1 MKLYLDTST
10 ENTILRLDEKEYS
23 APLKNQLAEQIFTF
37 IHDKL
42 VENQADWT
50 DLTEITFFA
59 GPGSF
64 TGLRIGAAV
73 VNALADQL
81 QIPLKNQDR
90 EVVPIILPN
99 YGRPANITPSKKS
112 ISHSAAHFACAIIY
126 DIRKF
131 MDQDLHQNQNNQKP
145 QTIGG
150 VTFSAG
156 LSHPVTPQVSPG
168 SNQPSFAKPASEQSN
183 ITAPQPTIPSPA
195 DLFNNNSAAFSAPQ
209 STPVSTPATENP
221 ANAYQANN
229 YTSPAASAE
238 QIFAA
243 ETTNNFYT
251 NDNSNPFGENGFTQA
266 ARNGNPNSNQSM
278 IDQSIQ
284 NAAMLN
290 QATEAQKNPG
300 QEVNNGPEIVYNQLN
315 VPVASPTHF
324 EEKFTVVDPN
334 ASADK
339 SAEAAKAEKEAKEK
353 DPRTIAMKALKKM
366 TTMAM
371 VFGILSV
378 LFLVLSLIGLV
389 YGISQGDKITTANNT
404 IKNQSQIIAA
414 VEESSGVA
422 KISTPA
428 DVPVYKTTLG
438 YIYLSD
444 WNIKLK
450 VPDNLSTMSYV
461 LNTYEYRN
469 SICFNGIQKG
479 VQAKQE
485 FADPAKNLGKQGCLV
500 RVPVSEGDFE
510 ASTGKRFGTKVTT
523 YKDYNFFYTDPTI
536 SSKDG
541 TELGLE
547 TASNQIIRNMIFAL
561 ETYE

>member
-1 MKLYLDTST
+1 
-10 ENTILRLDEKEYS
+10 
-23 APLKNQLAEQIFTF
+23 
-37 IHDKL
+37 
-42 VENQADWT
+42 
-50 DLTEITFFA
+50 
-59 GPGSF
+59 
-64 TGLRIGAAV
+64 
-73 VNALADQL
+73 
-81 QIPLKNQDR
+81 
-90 EVVPIILPN
+90 
-99 YGRPANITPSKKS
+99 
-112 ISHSAAHFACAIIY
+112 
-126 DIRKF
+126 

-183 ITAPQPTIPSPA
+183 ITTPQPTIPSPA
-195 DLFNNNSAAFSAPQ
+195 DLFNNNSATFSTPQ
-209 STPVSTPATENP
+209 STPVSTPVTETTP
-221 ANAYQANN
+221 ANTYQANN

-238 QIFAA
+238 QIFDA

-251 NDNSNPFGENGFTQA
+251 NDSSNPFGENGFTQA
-266 ARNGNPNSNQSM
+266 ARSGNPNSNQSM
-278 IDQSIQ
+278 INQSIQ

-290 QATEAQKNPG
+290 QATEAQKIPN
-300 QEVNNGPEIVYNQLN
+300 QEANTGPEIVYNQLN

-334 ASADK
+334 ADATK

-353 DPRTIAMKALKKM
+353 DPRFIAMKALKKM

-371 VFGILSV
+371 VFGILAV

-404 IKNQSQIIAA
+404 IKNQAQIIAA

-422 KISTPA
+422 KISTPS

-450 VPDNLSTMSYV
+450 IPDNISTMSYV

-523 YKDYNFFYTDPTI
+523 YKDYNFFYIDPTV

-541 TELGLE
+541 AELGLE

>member
-1 MKLYLDTST
+1 
-10 ENTILRLDEKEYS
+10 
-23 APLKNQLAEQIFTF
+23 
-37 IHDKL
+37 
-42 VENQADWT
+42 
-50 DLTEITFFA
+50 
-59 GPGSF
+59 
-64 TGLRIGAAV
+64 
-73 VNALADQL
+73 
-81 QIPLKNQDR
+81 
-90 EVVPIILPN
+90 
-99 YGRPANITPSKKS
+99 
-112 ISHSAAHFACAIIY
+112 
-126 DIRKF
+126 

-183 ITAPQPTIPSPA
+183 ITTPQPTIPSPA
-195 DLFNNNSAAFSAPQ
+195 DLFNNNSATFSTPQ
-209 STPVSTPATENP
+209 STPVSTPVTETTP
-221 ANAYQANN
+221 ANTYQANN

-243 ETTNNFYT
+243 ETTSNFYT
-251 NDNSNPFGENGFTQA
+251 NDSSNPFGENGFTQA

-278 IDQSIQ
+278 INQSIQ

-290 QATEAQKNPG
+290 QATETQKNSG
-300 QEVNNGPEIVYNQLN
+300 QEMNNGPEIVYNQLN

-334 ASADK
+334 ADATK

-353 DPRTIAMKALKKM
+353 DPRFIAMKALKKM

-371 VFGILSV
+371 VFGILAV

-404 IKNQSQIIAA
+404 IKNQAQIIAA

-422 KISTPA
+422 KISTPS

-450 VPDNLSTMSYV
+450 IPDNISTMSYV

-541 TELGLE
+541 AELGLE

>member
-1 MKLYLDTST
+1 
-10 ENTILRLDEKEYS
+10 
-23 APLKNQLAEQIFTF
+23 
-37 IHDKL
+37 
-42 VENQADWT
+42 
-50 DLTEITFFA
+50 
-59 GPGSF
+59 
-64 TGLRIGAAV
+64 
-73 VNALADQL
+73 
-81 QIPLKNQDR
+81 
-90 EVVPIILPN
+90 
-99 YGRPANITPSKKS
+99 
-112 ISHSAAHFACAIIY
+112 
-126 DIRKF
+126 

-183 ITAPQPTIPSPA
+183 ITTPQPTIPSPA
-195 DLFNNNSAAFSAPQ
+195 DLFNNNSATFSTPQ
-209 STPVSTPATENP
+209 STPVSTPVTETTP
-221 ANAYQANN
+221 ANTYQANN
-229 YTSPAASAE
+229 YTSSAASAE

-243 ETTNNFYT
+243 ETTSNFYT
-251 NDNSNPFGENGFTQA
+251 NDSSNPFGENGFTQA

-278 IDQSIQ
+278 INQSIQ

-290 QATEAQKNPG
+290 QATETQKNSG
-300 QEVNNGPEIVYNQLN
+300 QEMNNGPEIVYNQLN

-334 ASADK
+334 ADATK

-353 DPRTIAMKALKKM
+353 DPRFIAMKALKKM

-371 VFGILSV
+371 VFGILAV

-541 TELGLE
+541 AELGLE

>member
-1 MKLYLDTST
+1 
-10 ENTILRLDEKEYS
+10 
-23 APLKNQLAEQIFTF
+23 
-37 IHDKL
+37 
-42 VENQADWT
+42 
-50 DLTEITFFA
+50 
-59 GPGSF
+59 
-64 TGLRIGAAV
+64 
-73 VNALADQL
+73 
-81 QIPLKNQDR
+81 
-90 EVVPIILPN
+90 
-99 YGRPANITPSKKS
+99 
-112 ISHSAAHFACAIIY
+112 
-126 DIRKF
+126 

-183 ITAPQPTIPSPA
+183 ITTPQPTIPSPA
-195 DLFNNNSAAFSAPQ
+195 DLFNNNSATFSTPQ
-209 STPVSTPATENP
+209 STPVSTPVTETTP
-221 ANAYQANN
+221 ANTYQANN
-229 YTSPAASAE
+229 YTSPVASAE

-243 ETTNNFYT
+243 DTTNNFYT
-251 NDNSNPFGENGFTQA
+251 NDSSNPFGENGFTQA

-278 IDQSIQ
+278 INQSIQ

-290 QATEAQKNPG
+290 QATETQKNPG
-300 QEVNNGPEIVYNQLN
+300 QEVNNSPEIVYNQLN

-334 ASADK
+334 ADATK

-353 DPRTIAMKALKKM
+353 DPRFIAMKALKKM

-371 VFGILSV
+371 VFGILAV

-404 IKNQSQIIAA
+404 IKNQAQIIAA

-422 KISTPA
+422 KISTPS

-450 VPDNLSTMSYV
+450 IPDNISTMSYV

-541 TELGLE
+541 AELGLE

>member
-1 MKLYLDTST
+1 
-10 ENTILRLDEKEYS
+10 
-23 APLKNQLAEQIFTF
+23 
-37 IHDKL
+37 
-42 VENQADWT
+42 
-50 DLTEITFFA
+50 
-59 GPGSF
+59 
-64 TGLRIGAAV
+64 
-73 VNALADQL
+73 
-81 QIPLKNQDR
+81 
-90 EVVPIILPN
+90 
-99 YGRPANITPSKKS
+99 
-112 ISHSAAHFACAIIY
+112 
-126 DIRKF
+126 
-131 MDQDLHQNQNNQKP
+131 MDQDLRQNQNNQKP

-183 ITAPQPTIPSPA
+183 ITTPQPTIPSPA
-195 DLFNNNSAAFSAPQ
+195 DLFNNNSATFSTPQ
-209 STPVSTPATENP
+209 STPVSTPVTETTP
-221 ANAYQANN
+221 ANTYQANN

-243 ETTNNFYT
+243 ENTNNFYT
-251 NDNSNPFGENGFTQA
+251 NDSSNPFGENGFTQA

-278 IDQSIQ
+278 INQSIQ

-290 QATEAQKNPG
+290 QATETQKNPG
-300 QEVNNGPEIVYNQLN
+300 QEMNNGPEIVYNQLN

-334 ASADK
+334 ADAAK

-353 DPRTIAMKALKKM
+353 DPRFIAMKALKKM

-371 VFGILSV
+371 VFGILAV

-404 IKNQSQIIAA
+404 IKNQAQIIAA

-438 YIYLSD
+438 YVYLSD

-541 TELGLE
+541 AELGLE

>member
-1 MKLYLDTST
+1 
-10 ENTILRLDEKEYS
+10 
-23 APLKNQLAEQIFTF
+23 
-37 IHDKL
+37 
-42 VENQADWT
+42 
-50 DLTEITFFA
+50 
-59 GPGSF
+59 
-64 TGLRIGAAV
+64 
-73 VNALADQL
+73 
-81 QIPLKNQDR
+81 
-90 EVVPIILPN
+90 
-99 YGRPANITPSKKS
+99 
-112 ISHSAAHFACAIIY
+112 
-126 DIRKF
+126 

-168 SNQPSFAKPASEQSN
+168 SNQPSFAKPASELSTTATPQPTIPSPADLFSSNSAAFSATQS
-183 ITAPQPTIPSPA
+183 TPQPTIPSPA
-195 DLFNNNSAAFSAPQ
+195 DLFNNNSAAFSTPQ
-209 STPVSTPATENP
+209 STPATTPMPETSN
-221 ANAYQANN
+221 NTYQANN
-229 YTSPAASAE
+229 YTSPAASVE
-238 QIFAA
+238 QNFAT
-243 ETTNNFYT
+243 ETANNFYT
-251 NDNSNPFGENGFTQA
+251 NGNSNPFSENGFTQA
-266 ARNGNPNSNQSM
+266 ARSGNPNPNQSM
-278 IDQSIQ
+278 INQSIQ

-290 QATEAQKNPG
+290 QATETQKNPG
-300 QEVNNGPEIVYNQLN
+300 QEVDNGPEIVYNQLN

-334 ASADK
+334 AAADK

-371 VFGILSV
+371 VFGILAV

-389 YGISQGDKITTANNT
+389 YGISQGDKITAANNT
-404 IKNQSQIIAA
+404 IKNQAKIIAA

-523 YKDYNFFYTDPTI
+523 YKDYNFFYTDPTV

-541 TELGLE
+541 AELGLE

>member
-1 MKLYLDTST
+1 
-10 ENTILRLDEKEYS
+10 
-23 APLKNQLAEQIFTF
+23 
-37 IHDKL
+37 
-42 VENQADWT
+42 
-50 DLTEITFFA
+50 
-59 GPGSF
+59 
-64 TGLRIGAAV
+64 
-73 VNALADQL
+73 
-81 QIPLKNQDR
+81 
-90 EVVPIILPN
+90 
-99 YGRPANITPSKKS
+99 
-112 ISHSAAHFACAIIY
+112 
-126 DIRKF
+126 

-183 ITAPQPTIPSPA
+183 ITTPQPTIPSPA
-195 DLFNNNSAAFSAPQ
+195 DLFNNNSATFSTPQ
-209 STPVSTPATENP
+209 STPVSTPVTETTP
-221 ANAYQANN
+221 ANTYQANN

-243 ETTNNFYT
+243 ETNNNFYT
-251 NDNSNPFGENGFTQA
+251 NDSSNPFGENGFTQA

-278 IDQSIQ
+278 INQSIQ

-290 QATEAQKNPG
+290 QATETQKNPG
-300 QEVNNGPEIVYNQLN
+300 QEMNNGPEIVYNQLN

-334 ASADK
+334 ADAAK
-339 SAEAAKAEKEAKEK
+339 SSEAAKAEKEAKEK
-353 DPRTIAMKALKKM
+353 DPRFIAMKALKKM

-371 VFGILSV
+371 VFGILAV

-404 IKNQSQIIAA
+404 IRNQAQIIAA

-422 KISTPA
+422 KISTPS

-450 VPDNLSTMSYV
+450 IPDNISTMSYV

-523 YKDYNFFYTDPTI
+523 YKDYNFFYIDPTV

-541 TELGLE
+541 AELGLE

>member
-1 MKLYLDTST
+1 
-10 ENTILRLDEKEYS
+10 
-23 APLKNQLAEQIFTF
+23 
-37 IHDKL
+37 
-42 VENQADWT
+42 
-50 DLTEITFFA
+50 
-59 GPGSF
+59 
-64 TGLRIGAAV
+64 
-73 VNALADQL
+73 
-81 QIPLKNQDR
+81 
-90 EVVPIILPN
+90 
-99 YGRPANITPSKKS
+99 
-112 ISHSAAHFACAIIY
+112 
-126 DIRKF
+126 

-183 ITAPQPTIPSPA
+183 ITTPQPTIPSPA
-195 DLFNNNSAAFSAPQ
+195 DLFNNNSATFSTPQ
-209 STPVSTPATENP
+209 STPVSTPVTETTP
-221 ANAYQANN
+221 ANTYQANN

-251 NDNSNPFGENGFTQA
+251 NDSSNPFGENGFTQA

-278 IDQSIQ
+278 INQSIQ

-290 QATEAQKNPG
+290 QATETQKNSG
-300 QEVNNGPEIVYNQLN
+300 QEMNNGPEIVYNQLN

-334 ASADK
+334 ADATK

-353 DPRTIAMKALKKM
+353 DPRFIAMKALKKM

-371 VFGILSV
+371 VFGILAV

-523 YKDYNFFYTDPTI
+523 YKDYNFFYIDPTI

-541 TELGLE
+541 AELGLE

>member
-1 MKLYLDTST
+1 
-10 ENTILRLDEKEYS
+10 
-23 APLKNQLAEQIFTF
+23 
-37 IHDKL
+37 
-42 VENQADWT
+42 
-50 DLTEITFFA
+50 
-59 GPGSF
+59 
-64 TGLRIGAAV
+64 
-73 VNALADQL
+73 
-81 QIPLKNQDR
+81 
-90 EVVPIILPN
+90 
-99 YGRPANITPSKKS
+99 
-112 ISHSAAHFACAIIY
+112 
-126 DIRKF
+126 

-183 ITAPQPTIPSPA
+183 ITTPQPTIPSPA
-195 DLFNNNSAAFSAPQ
+195 DLFNNNSATFSTPQ
-209 STPVSTPATENP
+209 STPVSTPVTETTP
-221 ANAYQANN
+221 ANTYQANN
-229 YTSPAASAE
+229 YTSPVASAE

-243 ETTNNFYT
+243 DTTNNFYA

-266 ARNGNPNSNQSM
+266 ARSGNPNSNQSM
-278 IDQSIQ
+278 INQSIQ

-290 QATEAQKNPG
+290 QATEAQKNPNP
-300 QEVNNGPEIVYNQLN
+300 EANNGPEIVYNQLN

-353 DPRTIAMKALKKM
+353 DPRFIAMKALKKM

-371 VFGILSV
+371 VFGILAV

-404 IKNQSQIIAA
+404 IKNQAQIIAA

-541 TELGLE
+541 AELGLE

>member
-1 MKLYLDTST
+1 
-10 ENTILRLDEKEYS
+10 
-23 APLKNQLAEQIFTF
+23 
-37 IHDKL
+37 
-42 VENQADWT
+42 
-50 DLTEITFFA
+50 
-59 GPGSF
+59 
-64 TGLRIGAAV
+64 
-73 VNALADQL
+73 
-81 QIPLKNQDR
+81 
-90 EVVPIILPN
+90 
-99 YGRPANITPSKKS
+99 
-112 ISHSAAHFACAIIY
+112 
-126 DIRKF
+126 

-183 ITAPQPTIPSPA
+183 ATTPQPTIPSPA

-209 STPVSTPATENP
+209 SNPQSTPASTPVSENP
-221 ANAYQANN
+221 ANAYQPNN
-229 YTSPAASAE
+229 NTSPAASAE

-290 QATEAQKNPG
+290 QATEAQRNPNP
-300 QEVNNGPEIVYNQLN
+300 EVNNGPEIVYNQLS

-371 VFGILSV
+371 VFGILAV

-404 IKNQSQIIAA
+404 IKNQAQIIAA

-523 YKDYNFFYTDPTI
+523 YKDYNFFYTDPTV

-541 TELGLE
+541 AELGLE

>member
-1 MKLYLDTST
+1 
-10 ENTILRLDEKEYS
+10 
-23 APLKNQLAEQIFTF
+23 
-37 IHDKL
+37 
-42 VENQADWT
+42 
-50 DLTEITFFA
+50 
-59 GPGSF
+59 
-64 TGLRIGAAV
+64 
-73 VNALADQL
+73 
-81 QIPLKNQDR
+81 
-90 EVVPIILPN
+90 
-99 YGRPANITPSKKS
+99 
-112 ISHSAAHFACAIIY
+112 
-126 DIRKF
+126 

-183 ITAPQPTIPSPA
+183 ITTPQPTIPSPA
-195 DLFNNNSAAFSAPQ
+195 DLFNNNSATLSTPQ
-209 STPVSTPATENP
+209 STPVSTPVTETTP
-221 ANAYQANN
+221 ANTYQANN

-243 ETTNNFYT
+243 ENTNNFYT
-251 NDNSNPFGENGFTQA
+251 NDSSNPFGENGFTQA

-278 IDQSIQ
+278 INQSIQ

-290 QATEAQKNPG
+290 QATETQKNSG
-300 QEVNNGPEIVYNQLN
+300 QEMNNGPEIVYNQLN

-371 VFGILSV
+371 VFGILAV

-541 TELGLE
+541 AELGLE

>member
-1 MKLYLDTST
+1 
-10 ENTILRLDEKEYS
+10 
-23 APLKNQLAEQIFTF
+23 
-37 IHDKL
+37 
-42 VENQADWT
+42 
-50 DLTEITFFA
+50 
-59 GPGSF
+59 
-64 TGLRIGAAV
+64 
-73 VNALADQL
+73 
-81 QIPLKNQDR
+81 
-90 EVVPIILPN
+90 
-99 YGRPANITPSKKS
+99 
-112 ISHSAAHFACAIIY
+112 
-126 DIRKF
+126 

-183 ITAPQPTIPSPA
+183 ITTPQPTIPSPA
-195 DLFNNNSAAFSAPQ
+195 DLFNNNSATFSTPQ
-209 STPVSTPATENP
+209 STPVSTPVTETTP
-221 ANAYQANN
+221 ANTYQANN

-243 ETTNNFYT
+243 ETTSNFYT
-251 NDNSNPFGENGFTQA
+251 NDSSNPFGENGFTQA

-278 IDQSIQ
+278 INQSIQ

-290 QATEAQKNPG
+290 QATETQKNPG

-334 ASADK
+334 ADTAK

-353 DPRTIAMKALKKM
+353 DPRFIAMKALKKM

-371 VFGILSV
+371 VFGILAV

-404 IKNQSQIIAA
+404 IKNQAQIIAA

-541 TELGLE
+541 AELGLE

>member
-1 MKLYLDTST
+1 
-10 ENTILRLDEKEYS
+10 
-23 APLKNQLAEQIFTF
+23 
-37 IHDKL
+37 
-42 VENQADWT
+42 
-50 DLTEITFFA
+50 
-59 GPGSF
+59 
-64 TGLRIGAAV
+64 
-73 VNALADQL
+73 
-81 QIPLKNQDR
+81 
-90 EVVPIILPN
+90 
-99 YGRPANITPSKKS
+99 
-112 ISHSAAHFACAIIY
+112 
-126 DIRKF
+126 

-183 ITAPQPTIPSPA
+183 ITTPQPTIPSPA
-195 DLFNNNSAAFSAPQ
+195 DLFNNNSATFSTPQ
-209 STPVSTPATENP
+209 STPVSTPVTETTP
-221 ANAYQANN
+221 ANTYQANN

-243 ETTNNFYT
+243 ENTNNFYT
-251 NDNSNPFGENGFTQA
+251 NDSSNPFGENGFTQA

-278 IDQSIQ
+278 INQSIQ

-290 QATEAQKNPG
+290 QATETQKNPG
-300 QEVNNGPEIVYNQLN
+300 QEMNNGPEIVYNQLN

-334 ASADK
+334 ADAIK

-353 DPRTIAMKALKKM
+353 DPRFIAMKALKKM

-371 VFGILSV
+371 VFGILAV

-404 IKNQSQIIAA
+404 IKNQAQIIAA

-523 YKDYNFFYTDPTI
+523 YKDYNFFYIDPTI

-541 TELGLE
+541 AEFGLE

>member
-1 MKLYLDTST
+1 
-10 ENTILRLDEKEYS
+10 
-23 APLKNQLAEQIFTF
+23 
-37 IHDKL
+37 
-42 VENQADWT
+42 
-50 DLTEITFFA
+50 
-59 GPGSF
+59 
-64 TGLRIGAAV
+64 
-73 VNALADQL
+73 
-81 QIPLKNQDR
+81 
-90 EVVPIILPN
+90 
-99 YGRPANITPSKKS
+99 
-112 ISHSAAHFACAIIY
+112 
-126 DIRKF
+126 

-168 SNQPSFAKPASEQSN
+168 SNQPSFAKPASELSNTATPQPTIPSPADLFSSNSAAFSATQS
-183 ITAPQPTIPSPA
+183 TPQPTIPSPA
-195 DLFNNNSAAFSAPQ
+195 DLFNNNSAAFSTPQ
-209 STPVSTPATENP
+209 STPATTPMPETSN
-221 ANAYQANN
+221 NTYQANN
-229 YTSPAASAE
+229 YTSPAASVE
-238 QIFAA
+238 QNFAT
-243 ETTNNFYT
+243 ETANNFYT
-251 NDNSNPFGENGFTQA
+251 NGNSNPFSENGFTQA
-266 ARNGNPNSNQSM
+266 ARSGNPNSNQSM
-278 IDQSIQ
+278 INQSIQ

-290 QATEAQKNPG
+290 QATEAQKNPNP
-300 QEVNNGPEIVYNQLN
+300 EANTGPEIVYNQLN

-339 SAEAAKAEKEAKEK
+339 SAEAAKAEKDAKEK

-404 IKNQSQIIAA
+404 IKNQAQIIAA

-523 YKDYNFFYTDPTI
+523 YKDYNFFYTDPTV

-541 TELGLE
+541 AELGLE

>member
-1 MKLYLDTST
+1 
-10 ENTILRLDEKEYS
+10 
-23 APLKNQLAEQIFTF
+23 
-37 IHDKL
+37 
-42 VENQADWT
+42 
-50 DLTEITFFA
+50 
-59 GPGSF
+59 
-64 TGLRIGAAV
+64 
-73 VNALADQL
+73 
-81 QIPLKNQDR
+81 
-90 EVVPIILPN
+90 
-99 YGRPANITPSKKS
+99 
-112 ISHSAAHFACAIIY
+112 
-126 DIRKF
+126 

-183 ITAPQPTIPSPA
+183 ITTPQPTIPSPA
-195 DLFNNNSAAFSAPQ
+195 DLFNNNSATFSTPQ
-209 STPVSTPATENP
+209 STPVSTPVTETTP
-221 ANAYQANN
+221 ANTYQANN
-229 YTSPAASAE
+229 YTSPVASAE

-243 ETTNNFYT
+243 DTTNNFYA

-266 ARNGNPNSNQSM
+266 ARSGNPNSNQSM
-278 IDQSIQ
+278 INQSIQ

-290 QATEAQKNPG
+290 QATEAQKNPNP
-300 QEVNNGPEIVYNQLN
+300 EANNGPEIVYNQLN

-353 DPRTIAMKALKKM
+353 DPRFIAMKALKKM

-371 VFGILSV
+371 VFGILAV
-378 LFLVLSLIGLV
+378 LFLVLSLVGLV

-404 IKNQSQIIAA
+404 IKNQAQIIAA

-523 YKDYNFFYTDPTI
+523 YKDYNFFYIDPTV

-541 TELGLE
+541 AELGLE

>member
-1 MKLYLDTST
+1 
-10 ENTILRLDEKEYS
+10 
-23 APLKNQLAEQIFTF
+23 
-37 IHDKL
+37 
-42 VENQADWT
+42 
-50 DLTEITFFA
+50 
-59 GPGSF
+59 
-64 TGLRIGAAV
+64 
-73 VNALADQL
+73 
-81 QIPLKNQDR
+81 
-90 EVVPIILPN
+90 
-99 YGRPANITPSKKS
+99 
-112 ISHSAAHFACAIIY
+112 
-126 DIRKF
+126 
-131 MDQDLHQNQNNQKP
+131 MDQDLRQNQNNQKP

-183 ITAPQPTIPSPA
+183 ITTPQPTIPSPA
-195 DLFNNNSAAFSAPQ
+195 DLFNNNSATFSTPQ
-209 STPVSTPATENP
+209 STPVSTPVTETTP
-221 ANAYQANN
+221 ANTYQANN

-243 ETTNNFYT
+243 ENTNNFYT
-251 NDNSNPFGENGFTQA
+251 NDSSNPFGENGFTQA

-278 IDQSIQ
+278 INQSIQ
-284 NAAMLN
+284 NAAILS

-300 QEVNNGPEIVYNQLN
+300 QEVNNGPEIVHNQLN

-353 DPRTIAMKALKKM
+353 DPRFIAMKALKKM

-371 VFGILSV
+371 VFGILAV

-404 IKNQSQIIAA
+404 IKNQAQIIAA

-523 YKDYNFFYTDPTI
+523 YKDYNFFYIDPTV

-541 TELGLE
+541 AELGLE

>member
-1 MKLYLDTST
+1 
-10 ENTILRLDEKEYS
+10 
-23 APLKNQLAEQIFTF
+23 
-37 IHDKL
+37 
-42 VENQADWT
+42 
-50 DLTEITFFA
+50 
-59 GPGSF
+59 
-64 TGLRIGAAV
+64 
-73 VNALADQL
+73 
-81 QIPLKNQDR
+81 
-90 EVVPIILPN
+90 
-99 YGRPANITPSKKS
+99 
-112 ISHSAAHFACAIIY
+112 
-126 DIRKF
+126 

-183 ITAPQPTIPSPA
+183 ITTPQPTIPSPA
-195 DLFNNNSAAFSAPQ
+195 DLFNNNSAAFSTPQ
-209 STPVSTPATENP
+209 STPVSTPVTETTP
-221 ANAYQANN
+221 ANTYQANN

-243 ETTNNFYT
+243 ETTSNFYT
-251 NDNSNPFGENGFTQA
+251 NDSSNPFGENGFTQA
-266 ARNGNPNSNQSM
+266 ARNGNPNSNQNM
-278 IDQSIQ
+278 INQSIQ

-290 QATEAQKNPG
+290 QATETQKNPG

-334 ASADK
+334 ADATK

-353 DPRTIAMKALKKM
+353 DPRFIAMKALKKM

-371 VFGILSV
+371 VFGILAV

-404 IKNQSQIIAA
+404 IKNQAQIIAA
-414 VEESSGVA
+414 VEESSGVV

-523 YKDYNFFYTDPTI
+523 YKDYNFFYIDPTV

-541 TELGLE
+541 AELGLE

>member
-1 MKLYLDTST
+1 
-10 ENTILRLDEKEYS
+10 
-23 APLKNQLAEQIFTF
+23 
-37 IHDKL
+37 
-42 VENQADWT
+42 
-50 DLTEITFFA
+50 
-59 GPGSF
+59 
-64 TGLRIGAAV
+64 
-73 VNALADQL
+73 
-81 QIPLKNQDR
+81 
-90 EVVPIILPN
+90 
-99 YGRPANITPSKKS
+99 
-112 ISHSAAHFACAIIY
+112 
-126 DIRKF
+126 

-183 ITAPQPTIPSPA
+183 ATTPQPTIPSPA
-195 DLFNNNSAAFSAPQ
+195 DLFNNNSAAFSTPQ
-209 STPVSTPATENP
+209 STPVSTPVTETTP
-221 ANAYQANN
+221 ANTYQANN

-243 ETTNNFYT
+243 ENTNNFYT
-251 NDNSNPFGENGFTQA
+251 NDSSNPFGENGFTQA

-278 IDQSIQ
+278 INQSIQ

-290 QATEAQKNPG
+290 QATETQKNSG
-300 QEVNNGPEIVYNQLN
+300 QEMNNGPEIVYNQLN

-371 VFGILSV
+371 VFGILAV

-541 TELGLE
+541 AELGLE

>member
-1 MKLYLDTST
+1 
-10 ENTILRLDEKEYS
+10 
-23 APLKNQLAEQIFTF
+23 
-37 IHDKL
+37 
-42 VENQADWT
+42 
-50 DLTEITFFA
+50 
-59 GPGSF
+59 
-64 TGLRIGAAV
+64 
-73 VNALADQL
+73 
-81 QIPLKNQDR
+81 
-90 EVVPIILPN
+90 
-99 YGRPANITPSKKS
+99 
-112 ISHSAAHFACAIIY
+112 
-126 DIRKF
+126 

-183 ITAPQPTIPSPA
+183 ITTPQPTIPSPA

-209 STPVSTPATENP
+209 SNPQSTPVSTPVTETTP
-221 ANAYQANN
+221 ANTYQANN

-243 ETTNNFYT
+243 ETNNNFYT
-251 NDNSNPFGENGFTQA
+251 NDSSNPFGENGFTQA

-278 IDQSIQ
+278 INQSIQ

-290 QATEAQKNPG
+290 QATETQKNPG
-300 QEVNNGPEIVYNQLN
+300 QEMNNGPEIVYNQLN

-334 ASADK
+334 ADAAK

-353 DPRTIAMKALKKM
+353 DPRFIAMKALKKM

-371 VFGILSV
+371 VFGILAV

-404 IKNQSQIIAA
+404 IRNQAQIIAA

-422 KISTPA
+422 KISTPS

-450 VPDNLSTMSYV
+450 IPDNISTMSYV

-523 YKDYNFFYTDPTI
+523 YKDYNFFYIDPTV

-541 TELGLE
+541 AELGLE

>member
-1 MKLYLDTST
+1 
-10 ENTILRLDEKEYS
+10 
-23 APLKNQLAEQIFTF
+23 
-37 IHDKL
+37 
-42 VENQADWT
+42 
-50 DLTEITFFA
+50 
-59 GPGSF
+59 
-64 TGLRIGAAV
+64 
-73 VNALADQL
+73 
-81 QIPLKNQDR
+81 
-90 EVVPIILPN
+90 
-99 YGRPANITPSKKS
+99 
-112 ISHSAAHFACAIIY
+112 
-126 DIRKF
+126 

-156 LSHPVTPQVSPG
+156 LSHPVTPQVGPG
-168 SNQPSFAKPASEQSN
+168 SNQPSFAKPASELSNTATSQPTIPSPADLFSSNSAAFSATQS
-183 ITAPQPTIPSPA
+183 TPQPTIPSPA
-195 DLFNNNSAAFSAPQ
+195 DLFNNNSAAFSTPQ
-209 STPVSTPATENP
+209 STPATTPMPETSN
-221 ANAYQANN
+221 NTYQANN
-229 YTSPAASAE
+229 YTSPAASVE
-238 QIFAA
+238 QNFAT

-251 NDNSNPFGENGFTQA
+251 NGNSNPFSENGFTQA
-266 ARNGNPNSNQSM
+266 ARSGNPNSNQSM
-278 IDQSIQ
+278 INQSIQ

-290 QATEAQKNPG
+290 QATETQKNPG
-300 QEVNNGPEIVYNQLN
+300 QEVDNGPEIVYNQLN

-334 ASADK
+334 AAADK

-371 VFGILSV
+371 VFGILAV

-404 IKNQSQIIAA
+404 IKNQAQIIAA

-422 KISTPA
+422 KISAPS

-450 VPDNLSTMSYV
+450 IPDNISTMSYV

-523 YKDYNFFYTDPTI
+523 YKDYNFFYTDPTV

-541 TELGLE
+541 AELGLE

>member
-1 MKLYLDTST
+1 
-10 ENTILRLDEKEYS
+10 
-23 APLKNQLAEQIFTF
+23 
-37 IHDKL
+37 
-42 VENQADWT
+42 
-50 DLTEITFFA
+50 
-59 GPGSF
+59 
-64 TGLRIGAAV
+64 
-73 VNALADQL
+73 
-81 QIPLKNQDR
+81 
-90 EVVPIILPN
+90 
-99 YGRPANITPSKKS
+99 
-112 ISHSAAHFACAIIY
+112 
-126 DIRKF
+126 

-183 ITAPQPTIPSPA
+183 ITTPQPTIPSPA
-195 DLFNNNSAAFSAPQ
+195 DLFNNNSATFSTPQ
-209 STPVSTPATENP
+209 STPVSTPVTETTP
-221 ANAYQANN
+221 ANTYQANN

-243 ETTNNFYT
+243 ETTSNFYT
-251 NDNSNPFGENGFTQA
+251 NDSSNPFGENGFTQA
-266 ARNGNPNSNQSM
+266 ARNGNPNSNQNM
-278 IDQSIQ
+278 INQSIQ

-290 QATEAQKNPG
+290 QATETQKNPG

-334 ASADK
+334 ADAIK
-339 SAEAAKAEKEAKEK
+339 SAESAKAEKEAKEK
-353 DPRTIAMKALKKM
+353 DPRFIAMKALKKM

-371 VFGILSV
+371 VFGILAV

-404 IKNQSQIIAA
+404 IKNQAQIIAA

-541 TELGLE
+541 AELGLE

>member
-1 MKLYLDTST
+1 
-10 ENTILRLDEKEYS
+10 
-23 APLKNQLAEQIFTF
+23 
-37 IHDKL
+37 
-42 VENQADWT
+42 
-50 DLTEITFFA
+50 
-59 GPGSF
+59 
-64 TGLRIGAAV
+64 
-73 VNALADQL
+73 
-81 QIPLKNQDR
+81 
-90 EVVPIILPN
+90 
-99 YGRPANITPSKKS
+99 
-112 ISHSAAHFACAIIY
+112 
-126 DIRKF
+126 
-131 MDQDLHQNQNNQKP
+131 MDQDLRQNQNNQKP

-183 ITAPQPTIPSPA
+183 ITTPQPTIPSPA
-195 DLFNNNSAAFSAPQ
+195 DLFNNNSATFSTPQ
-209 STPVSTPATENP
+209 STPVSTPVTETTP
-221 ANAYQANN
+221 ANTYQANN

-238 QIFAA
+238 QIFAG
-243 ETTNNFYT
+243 ENTNNFYT
-251 NDNSNPFGENGFTQA
+251 TDRSNPFGENGFTQA

-278 IDQSIQ
+278 INQSIQ

-290 QATEAQKNPG
+290 QATETQKNPG
-300 QEVNNGPEIVYNQLN
+300 QEMNNGPEIVYNQLN

-334 ASADK
+334 ADATK

-353 DPRTIAMKALKKM
+353 DPRFIAMKALKKM

-371 VFGILSV
+371 VFGILAV

-404 IKNQSQIIAA
+404 IKNQAQIIAA

-450 VPDNLSTMSYV
+450 VPDNISTMSYV

-541 TELGLE
+541 AELGLE

>member
-1 MKLYLDTST
+1 
-10 ENTILRLDEKEYS
+10 
-23 APLKNQLAEQIFTF
+23 
-37 IHDKL
+37 
-42 VENQADWT
+42 
-50 DLTEITFFA
+50 
-59 GPGSF
+59 
-64 TGLRIGAAV
+64 
-73 VNALADQL
+73 
-81 QIPLKNQDR
+81 
-90 EVVPIILPN
+90 
-99 YGRPANITPSKKS
+99 
-112 ISHSAAHFACAIIY
+112 
-126 DIRKF
+126 

-183 ITAPQPTIPSPA
+183 ITTPQPTIPSPA
-195 DLFNNNSAAFSAPQ
+195 DLFNNNSATFSTPQ
-209 STPVSTPATENP
+209 STPVSTPVTETTP
-221 ANAYQANN
+221 ANTYQANN

-243 ETTNNFYT
+243 ETTSNFYT
-251 NDNSNPFGENGFTQA
+251 NDSSNPFGENGFTQA

-278 IDQSIQ
+278 INQSIQ

-290 QATEAQKNPG
+290 QATETQKNSG
-300 QEVNNGPEIVYNQLN
+300 QEMNNGPEIVYNQLN

-334 ASADK
+334 ADAIK

-353 DPRTIAMKALKKM
+353 DPRFIAMKALKKM

-371 VFGILSV
+371 VFGILAV

-404 IKNQSQIIAA
+404 IKNQAQIIAA

-541 TELGLE
+541 AELGLE

>member
-1 MKLYLDTST
+1 
-10 ENTILRLDEKEYS
+10 
-23 APLKNQLAEQIFTF
+23 
-37 IHDKL
+37 
-42 VENQADWT
+42 
-50 DLTEITFFA
+50 
-59 GPGSF
+59 
-64 TGLRIGAAV
+64 
-73 VNALADQL
+73 
-81 QIPLKNQDR
+81 
-90 EVVPIILPN
+90 
-99 YGRPANITPSKKS
+99 
-112 ISHSAAHFACAIIY
+112 
-126 DIRKF
+126 

-183 ITAPQPTIPSPA
+183 ITAPQPTVPSPA
-195 DLFNNNSAAFSAPQ
+195 DLFNNNSATFSTPQ
-209 STPVSTPATENP
+209 STPVSTPVTETTP
-221 ANAYQANN
+221 ANTYQANN

-243 ETTNNFYT
+243 ETTSNFYT

-266 ARNGNPNSNQSM
+266 ARSGNPNSNQSM
-278 IDQSIQ
+278 INQSIQ
-284 NAAMLN
+284 NAAMLK
-290 QATEAQKNPG
+290 QATEAQKNPN

-404 IKNQSQIIAA
+404 IKNQAQIIAA

-541 TELGLE
+541 AELGLE

>member
-1 MKLYLDTST
+1 
-10 ENTILRLDEKEYS
+10 
-23 APLKNQLAEQIFTF
+23 
-37 IHDKL
+37 
-42 VENQADWT
+42 
-50 DLTEITFFA
+50 
-59 GPGSF
+59 
-64 TGLRIGAAV
+64 
-73 VNALADQL
+73 
-81 QIPLKNQDR
+81 
-90 EVVPIILPN
+90 
-99 YGRPANITPSKKS
+99 
-112 ISHSAAHFACAIIY
+112 
-126 DIRKF
+126 

-183 ITAPQPTIPSPA
+183 ITTPQPTIPSPA
-195 DLFNNNSAAFSAPQ
+195 DLFNNNSATFSTPQ
-209 STPVSTPATENP
+209 STPVSTPVTETTP
-221 ANAYQANN
+221 ANTYQANN

-243 ETTNNFYT
+243 ETTSNFYT
-251 NDNSNPFGENGFTQA
+251 NDSSNPFGENGFTQA

-278 IDQSIQ
+278 INQSIQ

-290 QATEAQKNPG
+290 QATETQKNSG
-300 QEVNNGPEIVYNQLN
+300 QEMNNGPEIVYNQLN

-324 EEKFTVVDPN
+324 EEKFTVVDSN
-334 ASADK
+334 ADAIK
-339 SAEAAKAEKEAKEK
+339 SAESAKAEKEAKEK
-353 DPRTIAMKALKKM
+353 DPRFIAMKALKKM

-371 VFGILSV
+371 VFGILAV

-414 VEESSGVA
+414 VEESSGVV

-523 YKDYNFFYTDPTI
+523 YKDYNFFYIDPTV

-541 TELGLE
+541 AELGLE

>member
-1 MKLYLDTST
+1 
-10 ENTILRLDEKEYS
+10 
-23 APLKNQLAEQIFTF
+23 
-37 IHDKL
+37 
-42 VENQADWT
+42 
-50 DLTEITFFA
+50 
-59 GPGSF
+59 
-64 TGLRIGAAV
+64 
-73 VNALADQL
+73 
-81 QIPLKNQDR
+81 
-90 EVVPIILPN
+90 
-99 YGRPANITPSKKS
+99 
-112 ISHSAAHFACAIIY
+112 
-126 DIRKF
+126 

-183 ITAPQPTIPSPA
+183 ITTPQPTIPSPA
-195 DLFNNNSAAFSAPQ
+195 DLFNNNSATFSTPQ
-209 STPVSTPATENP
+209 STPVSTPVTETTP
-221 ANAYQANN
+221 ANTYQANN

-243 ETTNNFYT
+243 ETTSNFYT
-251 NDNSNPFGENGFTQA
+251 NDSSNPFGENGFTQA
-266 ARNGNPNSNQSM
+266 ARNGNPNSNQNM
-278 IDQSIQ
+278 INQSIQ

-290 QATEAQKNPG
+290 QATETQKNPG
-300 QEVNNGPEIVYNQLN
+300 QEVNNGSEIVYNQLN

-334 ASADK
+334 ADAAK

-353 DPRTIAMKALKKM
+353 DPRFIAMKALKKM

-371 VFGILSV
+371 VFGILAV

-404 IKNQSQIIAA
+404 IKNQAQIIAA

-541 TELGLE
+541 AELGLE

>member
-1 MKLYLDTST
+1 
-10 ENTILRLDEKEYS
+10 
-23 APLKNQLAEQIFTF
+23 
-37 IHDKL
+37 
-42 VENQADWT
+42 
-50 DLTEITFFA
+50 
-59 GPGSF
+59 
-64 TGLRIGAAV
+64 
-73 VNALADQL
+73 
-81 QIPLKNQDR
+81 
-90 EVVPIILPN
+90 
-99 YGRPANITPSKKS
+99 
-112 ISHSAAHFACAIIY
+112 
-126 DIRKF
+126 

-183 ITAPQPTIPSPA
+183 ITTPQPTIPSPA
-195 DLFNNNSAAFSAPQ
+195 DLFNNNSATFSTPQ
-209 STPVSTPATENP
+209 STPVSTPVTETTP
-221 ANAYQANN
+221 ANTYQANN

-238 QIFAA
+238 QIFAT
-243 ETTNNFYT
+243 ETTSNFYT
-251 NDNSNPFGENGFTQA
+251 NDSSNPFGENGFMQA
-266 ARNGNPNSNQSM
+266 ARNGNPNSNQNM
-278 IDQSIQ
+278 INQSIQ

-290 QATEAQKNPG
+290 QATETQKNPG

-334 ASADK
+334 ADAIK
-339 SAEAAKAEKEAKEK
+339 SAESAKAEKEAKEK
-353 DPRTIAMKALKKM
+353 DPRFIAMKALKKM

-371 VFGILSV
+371 VFGILAV

-541 TELGLE
+541 AELGLE

>member
-1 MKLYLDTST
+1 
-10 ENTILRLDEKEYS
+10 
-23 APLKNQLAEQIFTF
+23 
-37 IHDKL
+37 
-42 VENQADWT
+42 
-50 DLTEITFFA
+50 
-59 GPGSF
+59 
-64 TGLRIGAAV
+64 
-73 VNALADQL
+73 
-81 QIPLKNQDR
+81 
-90 EVVPIILPN
+90 
-99 YGRPANITPSKKS
+99 
-112 ISHSAAHFACAIIY
+112 
-126 DIRKF
+126 

-183 ITAPQPTIPSPA
+183 ITTPQPTIPSPA
-195 DLFNNNSAAFSAPQ
+195 DLFNNNSATFSTPQ
-209 STPVSTPATENP
+209 STPVSTPVTETTP
-221 ANAYQANN
+221 ANTYQANN

-243 ETTNNFYT
+243 ETNNNFYT
-251 NDNSNPFGENGFTQA
+251 NDSSNPFGENGFTQA

-278 IDQSIQ
+278 INQSIQ

-290 QATEAQKNPG
+290 QATETQKNPG
-300 QEVNNGPEIVYNQLN
+300 QEMNNGPEIVYNQLN

-334 ASADK
+334 ADAAK

-353 DPRTIAMKALKKM
+353 DPRFIAMKALKKM

-371 VFGILSV
+371 VFGILAV

-404 IKNQSQIIAA
+404 IRNQAQIIAA

-422 KISTPA
+422 KISTPS

-450 VPDNLSTMSYV
+450 IPDNISTMSYV

-523 YKDYNFFYTDPTI
+523 YKDYNFFYIDPTI

-541 TELGLE
+541 AELGLE

>member
-1 MKLYLDTST
+1 
-10 ENTILRLDEKEYS
+10 
-23 APLKNQLAEQIFTF
+23 
-37 IHDKL
+37 
-42 VENQADWT
+42 
-50 DLTEITFFA
+50 
-59 GPGSF
+59 
-64 TGLRIGAAV
+64 
-73 VNALADQL
+73 
-81 QIPLKNQDR
+81 
-90 EVVPIILPN
+90 
-99 YGRPANITPSKKS
+99 
-112 ISHSAAHFACAIIY
+112 
-126 DIRKF
+126 

-183 ITAPQPTIPSPA
+183 ITTPQPTIPSPA
-195 DLFNNNSAAFSAPQ
+195 DLFNNNSATFSTPQ
-209 STPVSTPATENP
+209 STPVSTPVTETTP
-221 ANAYQANN
+221 ANTYQANN

-243 ETTNNFYT
+243 ETNNNFYT
-251 NDNSNPFGENGFTQA
+251 NDSSNPFGENGFTQA

-278 IDQSIQ
+278 INQSIQ

-290 QATEAQKNPG
+290 QATETQKNPG
-300 QEVNNGPEIVYNQLN
+300 QEMNNGPEIVYNQLN

-334 ASADK
+334 ADAAK

-353 DPRTIAMKALKKM
+353 DPRLIAMKALKKM

-371 VFGILSV
+371 VFGILAV

-404 IKNQSQIIAA
+404 IKNQAQIIAA

-450 VPDNLSTMSYV
+450 VPDNISTMSYV

-541 TELGLE
+541 AELGLE

>member
-1 MKLYLDTST
+1 
-10 ENTILRLDEKEYS
+10 
-23 APLKNQLAEQIFTF
+23 
-37 IHDKL
+37 
-42 VENQADWT
+42 
-50 DLTEITFFA
+50 
-59 GPGSF
+59 
-64 TGLRIGAAV
+64 
-73 VNALADQL
+73 
-81 QIPLKNQDR
+81 
-90 EVVPIILPN
+90 
-99 YGRPANITPSKKS
+99 
-112 ISHSAAHFACAIIY
+112 
-126 DIRKF
+126 

-183 ITAPQPTIPSPA
+183 ITTPQPTIPSPA
-195 DLFNNNSAAFSAPQ
+195 DLFNNNSATFSTPQ
-209 STPVSTPATENP
+209 STPVSTPVTETTP
-221 ANAYQANN
+221 ANTYQANN
-229 YTSPAASAE
+229 YASPAASAE

-243 ETTNNFYT
+243 ETTSNFYT
-251 NDNSNPFGENGFTQA
+251 NDSSNPFGENGFTQA

-278 IDQSIQ
+278 INQSIQ

-290 QATEAQKNPG
+290 QATETQKNSG
-300 QEVNNGPEIVYNQLN
+300 QEMNNGPEIVYNQLN

-334 ASADK
+334 ADATK

-353 DPRTIAMKALKKM
+353 DPRFIAMKALKKM

-371 VFGILSV
+371 VFGILAV

-404 IKNQSQIIAA
+404 IKNQAQIIAA

-422 KISTPA
+422 KISTPS

-450 VPDNLSTMSYV
+450 IPDNISTMSYV

-523 YKDYNFFYTDPTI
+523 YKDYNFFYIDPTV

-541 TELGLE
+541 AELGLE

>member
-1 MKLYLDTST
+1 
-10 ENTILRLDEKEYS
+10 
-23 APLKNQLAEQIFTF
+23 
-37 IHDKL
+37 
-42 VENQADWT
+42 
-50 DLTEITFFA
+50 
-59 GPGSF
+59 
-64 TGLRIGAAV
+64 
-73 VNALADQL
+73 
-81 QIPLKNQDR
+81 
-90 EVVPIILPN
+90 
-99 YGRPANITPSKKS
+99 
-112 ISHSAAHFACAIIY
+112 
-126 DIRKF
+126 

-183 ITAPQPTIPSPA
+183 ITTPQPTIPSPA
-195 DLFNNNSAAFSAPQ
+195 DLFNNNSATFSTPQ
-209 STPVSTPATENP
+209 STPVSTPVTETTP
-221 ANAYQANN
+221 ANTYQANN

-243 ETTNNFYT
+243 ENTNNFYT
-251 NDNSNPFGENGFTQA
+251 NDSSNPFGENGFTQA

-278 IDQSIQ
+278 INQSIQ

-290 QATEAQKNPG
+290 QATETQKNPG
-300 QEVNNGPEIVYNQLN
+300 QEMNNGPEIVYNQLN

-334 ASADK
+334 ADAIK

-353 DPRTIAMKALKKM
+353 DPRFIAMKALKKM

-371 VFGILSV
+371 VFGILAV

-523 YKDYNFFYTDPTI
+523 YKDYNFFYIDPTV

-541 TELGLE
+541 AELGLE

>member
-1 MKLYLDTST
+1 
-10 ENTILRLDEKEYS
+10 
-23 APLKNQLAEQIFTF
+23 
-37 IHDKL
+37 
-42 VENQADWT
+42 
-50 DLTEITFFA
+50 
-59 GPGSF
+59 
-64 TGLRIGAAV
+64 
-73 VNALADQL
+73 
-81 QIPLKNQDR
+81 
-90 EVVPIILPN
+90 
-99 YGRPANITPSKKS
+99 
-112 ISHSAAHFACAIIY
+112 
-126 DIRKF
+126 

-183 ITAPQPTIPSPA
+183 ITTPQPTIPSPA
-195 DLFNNNSAAFSAPQ
+195 DLFSNNSAAFSTPQ
-209 STPVSTPATENP
+209 STPVSTPVTETTP
-221 ANAYQANN
+221 ANTYQANN

-243 ETTNNFYT
+243 ESTNNFYT
-251 NDNSNPFGENGFTQA
+251 NDSSNPFGENGFTQA
-266 ARNGNPNSNQSM
+266 ARNGNPNSNQNM
-278 IDQSIQ
+278 INQSIQ

-290 QATEAQKNPG
+290 QATEAQKNPN
-300 QEVNNGPEIVYNQLN
+300 QEANTGPEIVYNQLN

-334 ASADK
+334 AASEK

-404 IKNQSQIIAA
+404 IKNQAQIIAA

-541 TELGLE
+541 AELGLE

>member
-1 MKLYLDTST
+1 
-10 ENTILRLDEKEYS
+10 
-23 APLKNQLAEQIFTF
+23 
-37 IHDKL
+37 
-42 VENQADWT
+42 
-50 DLTEITFFA
+50 
-59 GPGSF
+59 
-64 TGLRIGAAV
+64 
-73 VNALADQL
+73 
-81 QIPLKNQDR
+81 
-90 EVVPIILPN
+90 
-99 YGRPANITPSKKS
+99 
-112 ISHSAAHFACAIIY
+112 
-126 DIRKF
+126 

-183 ITAPQPTIPSPA
+183 ATTPQPTIPSPA
-195 DLFNNNSAAFSAPQ
+195 NLFGNNSAAFSAPQ
-209 STPVSTPATENP
+209 TTTQSTSVATPVSDTPV
-221 ANAYQANN
+221 NAYQSNN

-243 ETTNNFYT
+243 DTTNNFYT

-266 ARNGNPNSNQSM
+266 ARSGNPNSNQSM
-278 IDQSIQ
+278 INQSIQ

-290 QATEAQKNPG
+290 QATEAQKNPN

-371 VFGILSV
+371 VFGILAV

-404 IKNQSQIIAA
+404 IKNQAQIIAA

-438 YIYLSD
+438 YIYISD

-523 YKDYNFFYTDPTI
+523 YKDYNFFYIDPTV

-541 TELGLE
+541 AELGLE

>member
-1 MKLYLDTST
+1 
-10 ENTILRLDEKEYS
+10 
-23 APLKNQLAEQIFTF
+23 
-37 IHDKL
+37 
-42 VENQADWT
+42 
-50 DLTEITFFA
+50 
-59 GPGSF
+59 
-64 TGLRIGAAV
+64 
-73 VNALADQL
+73 
-81 QIPLKNQDR
+81 
-90 EVVPIILPN
+90 
-99 YGRPANITPSKKS
+99 
-112 ISHSAAHFACAIIY
+112 
-126 DIRKF
+126 

-183 ITAPQPTIPSPA
+183 ITTPQPTIPSPA
-195 DLFNNNSAAFSAPQ
+195 DLFNNNSATFSTPQ
-209 STPVSTPATENP
+209 STPVSTPVTETTP
-221 ANAYQANN
+221 ANTYQANN

-243 ETTNNFYT
+243 ETNNNFYT
-251 NDNSNPFGENGFTQA
+251 NDSSNPFGENGFTQA

-278 IDQSIQ
+278 INQSIQ

-290 QATEAQKNPG
+290 QATETQKNPG
-300 QEVNNGPEIVYNQLN
+300 QEVNKGPEIVYNQLN

-334 ASADK
+334 ADATK

-353 DPRTIAMKALKKM
+353 DPRFIAMKALKKM

-371 VFGILSV
+371 VFGILAV

-404 IKNQSQIIAA
+404 IKNQAQIIAA
-414 VEESSGVA
+414 VEESSGMA

-428 DVPVYKTTLG
+428 DVPVYKTTLD

-541 TELGLE
+541 AELGLE

>member
-1 MKLYLDTST
+1 
-10 ENTILRLDEKEYS
+10 
-23 APLKNQLAEQIFTF
+23 
-37 IHDKL
+37 
-42 VENQADWT
+42 
-50 DLTEITFFA
+50 
-59 GPGSF
+59 
-64 TGLRIGAAV
+64 
-73 VNALADQL
+73 
-81 QIPLKNQDR
+81 
-90 EVVPIILPN
+90 
-99 YGRPANITPSKKS
+99 
-112 ISHSAAHFACAIIY
+112 
-126 DIRKF
+126 

-183 ITAPQPTIPSPA
+183 ITTPQPTIPSPA
-195 DLFNNNSAAFSAPQ
+195 DLFNNNSATFSTPQ
-209 STPVSTPATENP
+209 STPVSTPVTETTP
-221 ANAYQANN
+221 ANTYQANN

-243 ETTNNFYT
+243 ETNNNFYT
-251 NDNSNPFGENGFTQA
+251 NDSSNPFGENGFTQA

-278 IDQSIQ
+278 INQSIQ

-290 QATEAQKNPG
+290 QVTETQKNPG
-300 QEVNNGPEIVYNQLN
+300 QEMNNGPEIVYNQLN

-334 ASADK
+334 ADATK

-353 DPRTIAMKALKKM
+353 DPRFIAMKALKKM

-371 VFGILSV
+371 VFGILAV

-404 IKNQSQIIAA
+404 IKNQAQIIAA

-450 VPDNLSTMSYV
+450 VPDNISTMSYV

-541 TELGLE
+541 AELGLE

>member
-1 MKLYLDTST
+1 
-10 ENTILRLDEKEYS
+10 
-23 APLKNQLAEQIFTF
+23 
-37 IHDKL
+37 
-42 VENQADWT
+42 
-50 DLTEITFFA
+50 
-59 GPGSF
+59 
-64 TGLRIGAAV
+64 
-73 VNALADQL
+73 
-81 QIPLKNQDR
+81 
-90 EVVPIILPN
+90 
-99 YGRPANITPSKKS
+99 
-112 ISHSAAHFACAIIY
+112 
-126 DIRKF
+126 

-183 ITAPQPTIPSPA
+183 ITTPQPTIPSPA
-195 DLFNNNSAAFSAPQ
+195 DLFNNNSATFSTPQ
-209 STPVSTPATENP
+209 STPVSTPVTETTP
-221 ANAYQANN
+221 ANTYQANN

-243 ETTNNFYT
+243 ETNNNFYT
-251 NDNSNPFGENGFTQA
+251 NDSSNPFGENGFTQA

-278 IDQSIQ
+278 INQSIQ

-290 QATEAQKNPG
+290 QATETQKNPG

-334 ASADK
+334 ADAIK
-339 SAEAAKAEKEAKEK
+339 SAESAKAEKEAKEK
-353 DPRTIAMKALKKM
+353 DPRFIAMKALKKM

-371 VFGILSV
+371 VFGILAV

-404 IKNQSQIIAA
+404 IKNQAQIIAA
-414 VEESSGVA
+414 VEESSGMA

-541 TELGLE
+541 AELGLE

>member
-1 MKLYLDTST
+1 
-10 ENTILRLDEKEYS
+10 
-23 APLKNQLAEQIFTF
+23 
-37 IHDKL
+37 
-42 VENQADWT
+42 
-50 DLTEITFFA
+50 
-59 GPGSF
+59 
-64 TGLRIGAAV
+64 
-73 VNALADQL
+73 
-81 QIPLKNQDR
+81 
-90 EVVPIILPN
+90 
-99 YGRPANITPSKKS
+99 
-112 ISHSAAHFACAIIY
+112 
-126 DIRKF
+126 

-183 ITAPQPTIPSPA
+183 ITTPQPTIPSPA
-195 DLFNNNSAAFSAPQ
+195 DLFNNNSATFSTPQ
-209 STPVSTPATENP
+209 STPVSTPVTETTP
-221 ANAYQANN
+221 ANTYQANN

-251 NDNSNPFGENGFTQA
+251 NDSSNPFGENGFTQA

-278 IDQSIQ
+278 INQSIQ

-290 QATEAQKNPG
+290 QATETQKNSG
-300 QEVNNGPEIVYNQLN
+300 QEMNNGPEIVYNQLN

-334 ASADK
+334 ADATK

-353 DPRTIAMKALKKM
+353 DPRFIAMKALKKM

-371 VFGILSV
+371 VFGILAV

-541 TELGLE
+541 AELGLE

>member
-1 MKLYLDTST
+1 
-10 ENTILRLDEKEYS
+10 
-23 APLKNQLAEQIFTF
+23 
-37 IHDKL
+37 
-42 VENQADWT
+42 
-50 DLTEITFFA
+50 
-59 GPGSF
+59 
-64 TGLRIGAAV
+64 
-73 VNALADQL
+73 
-81 QIPLKNQDR
+81 
-90 EVVPIILPN
+90 
-99 YGRPANITPSKKS
+99 
-112 ISHSAAHFACAIIY
+112 
-126 DIRKF
+126 

-183 ITAPQPTIPSPA
+183 ATTPQPPIPSPA
-195 DLFNNNSAAFSAPQ
+195 DLFSNNSVAYSAPQ
-209 STPVSTPATENP
+209 SAPQSNPVATPVAENP
-221 ANAYQANN
+221 ANAYQSNN

-243 ETTNNFYT
+243 DTTNNFYA

-290 QATEAQKNPG
+290 QATETQKNPG

-334 ASADK
+334 ADAIK

-353 DPRTIAMKALKKM
+353 DPRFIAMKALKKM

-371 VFGILSV
+371 VFGILAV

-404 IKNQSQIIAA
+404 IKNQAQIIAA

-523 YKDYNFFYTDPTI
+523 YKDYNFFYIDPTV

-541 TELGLE
+541 AELGLE

>member
-1 MKLYLDTST
+1 
-10 ENTILRLDEKEYS
+10 
-23 APLKNQLAEQIFTF
+23 
-37 IHDKL
+37 
-42 VENQADWT
+42 
-50 DLTEITFFA
+50 
-59 GPGSF
+59 
-64 TGLRIGAAV
+64 
-73 VNALADQL
+73 
-81 QIPLKNQDR
+81 
-90 EVVPIILPN
+90 
-99 YGRPANITPSKKS
+99 
-112 ISHSAAHFACAIIY
+112 
-126 DIRKF
+126 

-168 SNQPSFAKPASEQSN
+168 SNQPSFAKPASELSNTATPQPTIPSPADLFSSNSAAFSATQS
-183 ITAPQPTIPSPA
+183 TPQPTIPSPA
-195 DLFNNNSAAFSAPQ
+195 DLFNNNSAAFSTPQ
-209 STPVSTPATENP
+209 STPATTPMPETSN
-221 ANAYQANN
+221 NTYQANN
-229 YTSPAASAE
+229 YTSPAASVE
-238 QIFAA
+238 QNFAT
-243 ETTNNFYT
+243 ETANNFYT
-251 NDNSNPFGENGFTQA
+251 NGNSNPFSENGFTQA
-266 ARNGNPNSNQSM
+266 ARSGNPNSNQSM
-278 IDQSIQ
+278 INQSIQ

-290 QATEAQKNPG
+290 QATETQKNPG
-300 QEVNNGPEIVYNQLN
+300 QEVDNGPEIVYNQLN

-334 ASADK
+334 AAADK

-404 IKNQSQIIAA
+404 IKNQAQIIAA

-450 VPDNLSTMSYV
+450 VPDNISTMSYV

-523 YKDYNFFYTDPTI
+523 YKDYNFFYIDPTV

-541 TELGLE
+541 AELGLE